1 MVCFLGC
8 CLMDCDQAVRNQSSG
23 VQTCAALDSCLS
35 TMIEGS
41 LLSCFDNRLWP
52 MMMQHEKGACWWPL
66 EQPRYIS
73 FIIVTMSCYI
83 IAISGQLASVIS
95 KRRFLFNHTNVFSRF
110 WSFLVET
117 DRAIWLFS
125 YDVRSIDSY
134 NYLASCNTE
143 NAFNKVKRTLNG
155 ISCLVCIFYEKNER

>member
-1 MVCFLGC
+1 
-8 CLMDCDQAVRNQSSG
+8 
-23 VQTCAALDSCLS
+23 
-35 TMIEGS
+35 
-41 LLSCFDNRLWP
+41 
-52 MMMQHEKGACWWPL
+52 MMQHEKRACWWPL

-134 NYLASCNTE
+134 NYQASCNTK

-155 ISCLVCIFYEKNER
+155 ISCLVCIFYEKTRDKLGCQFRFPDLERSLKQKTQWSSRGQIPVFWIRTDHGKG